1 VISSNTGHLAADAV
15 RAAVRIPL
23 LDIREVVVAELRRL
37 GVRRAGVV
45 STMLTQ
51 RRGLYGEAL
60 ASGGIEL
67 LAPEEPEAAEID
79 EVIFSELIHGG
90 ATEGGVATVQRAVD
104 GLTRRGADA
113 VLLACTDLT
122 LLASRLRFD
131 RPLLDTTV
139 LHARAAGLVA
149 VDGSATESP
158 VPGA

>member
-1 VISSNTGHLAADAV
+1 M
-15 RAAVRIPL
+15 P
-23 LDIREVVVAELRRL
+23 
-37 GVRRAGVV
+37 
-45 STMLTQ
+45 
-51 RRGLYGEAL
+51 GLYGRHWRRR
-60 ASGGIEL
+60 IEL

-139 LHARAAGLVA
+139 LHARPPIGR
-149 VDGSATESP
+149 GRRTATESP
-158 VPGA
+158 VPVPKFRVIYAESGARTGGRRLSSRWSC